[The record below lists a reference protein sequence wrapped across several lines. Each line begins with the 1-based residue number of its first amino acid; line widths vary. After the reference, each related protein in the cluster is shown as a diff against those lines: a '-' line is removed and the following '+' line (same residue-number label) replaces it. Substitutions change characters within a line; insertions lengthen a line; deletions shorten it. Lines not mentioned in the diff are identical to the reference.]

1 VAARRRAQRPE
12 SVAGIVVAVL
22 STEASIVVNFASN
35 TDAGVLDA
43 VSTGRARKPDP
54 NRDQHQ
60 LGPSQDSWTAQARTA
75 IDQAVPARPS

>member
-1 VAARRRAQRPE
+1 
-12 SVAGIVVAVL
+12 VAGIVVAVL